1 MNKTV
6 FEAVKAWV
14 KGIIGKVE
22 RRIKAVEKDVQ
33 TINRKLPNFL
43 TPNYTTD
50 KDINLIRQ
58 HVVSRLVHLE
68 WKLDAELDYSRGADF
83 YCNGFLDWGFDNSQ
97 VLFYKTNAAG
107 ETEGSYS
114 YAFSYHEED
123 RPVVVFSSNAWE
135 SEGYS
140 YPAGWSGLDFNT
152 DTMQPLTEP
161 PTLFLVEWDDPAFV
175 DEVLPQIATLVEEK
189 YEDYVASETYLH
201 ADGSDIRL
209 EYSKDD
215 FIYSRVK
222 VGTSG
227 VQIYDNNQEVA
238 RFGDNGHFVTRLDD
252 PELADDA
259 ANKRYVDGKLTL
271 ADGAFMQ
278 NGVDV
283 TADVKA
289 ALGIE

>member
-209 EYSKDD
+209 EYSKMIL
-215 FIYSRVK
+215 FIAGSRSGLLVCK
-222 VGTSG
+222 YTTTTKRWHDLVIMAILLHGLTTRNLLTMRRTSG
-227 VQIYDNNQEVA
+227 MWTES
-238 RFGDNGHFVTRLDD
+238 
-252 PELADDA
+252 
-259 ANKRYVDGKLTL
+259 
-271 ADGAFMQ
+271 
-278 NGVDV
+278 
-283 TADVKA
+283 
-289 ALGIE
+289 